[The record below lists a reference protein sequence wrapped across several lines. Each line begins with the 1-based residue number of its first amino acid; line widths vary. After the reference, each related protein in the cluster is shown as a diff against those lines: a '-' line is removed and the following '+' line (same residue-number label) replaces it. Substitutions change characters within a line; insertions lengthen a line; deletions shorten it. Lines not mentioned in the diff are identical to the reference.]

1 MGVEDLL
8 VPAVGQQQ
16 EISVQIPR
24 GISAGSAGSWPTG
37 WPYSD
42 RSSFLRGRR

>member
-1 MGVEDLL
+1 MGVEGLL

-16 EISVQIPR
+16 EISVQIPQ

-37 WPYSD
+37 WLYTDGNS
-42 RSSFLRGRR
+42 